1 MRISGKAAICIC
13 LTISAA
19 FISLL
24 WISTLFT
31 ESSGIQYHYRKV
43 PYEVLMAGRDDPDS
57 FYIELLPGQTID
69 INTADRRELEKLPG
83 IGKKTAESIV
93 EYRRQQGNFESIE
106 ELLEI
111 EGFSE
116 KSFQRIEDNIFIGEY
131 NENSG
136 S

>member
-1 MRISGKAAICIC
+1 MEVFIEPIGK
-13 LTISAA
+13 L
-19 FISLL
+19 
-24 WISTLFT
+24 
-31 ESSGIQYHYRKV
+31 
-43 PYEVLMAGRDDPDS
+43 
-57 FYIELLPGQTID
+57 
-69 INTADRRELEKLPG
+69 INEFSKLPG